1 MVETNSVD
9 PDHTAPTEQSDL
21 GLHCLTTLIFVVSD
35 ALRAN
40 ILTTNGGIQNVRQYM
55 MVEGTVALNANDE
68 KDGSSLEYDIS
79 GSSQVKFCFRIGN
92 DVVHLK

>member
-1 MVETNSVD
+1 
-9 PDHTAPTEQSDL
+9 
-21 GLHCLTTLIFVVSD
+21 
-35 ALRAN
+35 
-40 ILTTNGGIQNVRQYM
+40 M

-92 DVVHLK
+92 DVVHLKWKKNMSSP

>member
-1 MVETNSVD
+1 MD
-9 PDHTAPTEQSDL
+9 QDQTAHTEQSDL
-21 GLHCLTTLIFVVSD
+21 VLHCLTSFTFVVFD

-79 GSSQVKFCFRIGN
+79 GSSQVKFCFRIGK